1 MQLSESAPVRCPIL
15 HAVIDIHCH
24 ILPGL
29 DDGARDLDDSVEMA
43 RVAERDGIRLI
54 CATPHIHPDHVVLPE
69 ELEGRTQALNDEL
82 QRQGLDVRVVPAGE
96 VAEPMLDVLS
106 DEVLERV
113 ALGVGSRW
121 LLVEPRPGP
130 LGQDLFDAVERLADR
145 GFRSV
150 IAHPERHPG
159 VDFRDRLAALVEQGA
174 LVQATAALVA
184 EGPASDYLLELAGEG
199 LIHLLGSDAHSS
211 HGGREVR
218 LSDGLSR
225 LAEVELLR
233 RHLDWVSS
241 EGPAAILAGE
251 DVQPPWAAPLI

>member
-1 MQLSESAPVRCPIL
+1 
-15 HAVIDIHCH
+15 
-24 ILPGL
+24 
-29 DDGARDLDDSVEMA
+29 MA
-43 RVAERDGIRLI
+43 RVAQSDGIRLI
-54 CATPHIHPDHVVLPE
+54 CATPHIHPDHKVVPQ
-69 ELEGRTQALNDEL
+69 ELESRVAAVNDEF

-96 VAEPMLDVLS
+96 IAEPMLDELS
-106 DEVLERV
+106 DEVLELV
-113 ALGVGSRW
+113 ALGSRW

-130 LGQDLFDAVERLADR
+130 LGQHLFDAVERLADR

-159 VDFRDRLAALVEQGA
+159 IDFHDQLAALVEQGA

-211 HGGREVR
+211 HAGRELR
-218 LSDGLSR
+218 LSDGLTR
-225 LAEVELLR
+225 LAEVDLVR
-233 RHLDWVSS
+233 PHLDWVSS

-251 DVQPPWAAPLI
+251 DVRPPWAAPLI

>member
-1 MQLSESAPVRCPIL
+1 MLEQLP
-15 HAVIDIHCH
+15 
-24 ILPGL
+24 
-29 DDGARDLDDSVEMA
+29 
-43 RVAERDGIRLI
+43 
-54 CATPHIHPDHVVLPE
+54 
-69 ELEGRTQALNDEL
+69 
-82 QRQGLDVRVVPAGE
+82 
-96 VAEPMLDVLS
+96 

-130 LGQDLFDAVERLADR
+130 LGQHLFDAVEKLADR

-159 VDFRDRLAALVEQGA
+159 IDFRDQLAALVEQGA

-211 HGGREVR
+211 HAGRELR
-218 LSDGLSR
+218 LSDGLTR
-225 LAEVELLR
+225 LAEVDLVR
-233 RHLDWVSS
+233 PHLDWVSS

-251 DVQPPWAAPLI
+251 DVTAALGRAPDLAASRSARAARRAAARR

>member
-1 MQLSESAPVRCPIL
+1 M
-15 HAVIDIHCH
+15 IDLHCH

-43 RVAERDGIRLI
+43 RVAQADGIELI
-54 CATPHIHPDHVVLPE
+54 CATPHIHPDHKVVPE
-69 ELEGRTQALNDEL
+69 ELEHRADAVNQEL
-82 QRQGLDVRVVPAGE
+82 QRQGIGVRVLPAGE
-96 VAEPMLDVLS
+96 ISEPMLDRLP

-113 ALGVGSRW
+113 ALGNGRW

-130 LGQDLFDAVERLADR
+130 LSQHLEDAVLRLEER

-159 VDFRDRLAALVEQGA
+159 IDFHDRLATLVEMGA

-199 LIHLLGSDAHSS
+199 LVHLVASDAHSS
-211 HGGREVR
+211 HAGRSLR

-225 LAEVELLR
+225 LAEVDLVR
-233 RHLDWVSS
+233 PHLDWVASA
-241 EGPAAILAGE
+241 GPAAILAGE
-251 DVQPPWAAPLI
+251 DVRPPWAAPLV

>member
-1 MQLSESAPVRCPIL
+1 MQAIL
-15 HAVIDIHCH
+15 HAVIDLHCH

-43 RVAERDGIRLI
+43 RVAESDGIRLI

-69 ELEGRTQALNDEL
+69 ELEGRAQAVNDEL

-96 VAEPMLDVLS
+96 VAEPMLDELS

-113 ALGVGSRW
+113 ALGKGW

-130 LGQDLFDAVERLADR
+130 LGQHLFDAVEKLADR

-159 VDFRDRLAALVEQGA
+159 IDFQDRLAALVEQGA

-184 EGPASDYLLELAGEG
+184 EGPASDYLLELAAEG

-211 HGGREVR
+211 HAGRELR
-218 LSDGLSR
+218 LSDGLTR
-225 LAEVELLR
+225 LAEVDLVR
-233 RHLDWVSS
+233 PHLDWVSS
-241 EGPAAILAGE
+241 AGPAAILAGD
-251 DVQPPWAAPLI
+251 DVRPPWAAPLI